1 MKDIKAKLYL
11 VISLAGLALV
21 PTSALAQSIQE
32 GATKAGG
39 NLAPA
44 LAPLLSN
51 IVNALIFVAGIVS
64 VIVIIIGGFRYT
76 TSQGNDKSV
85 TAAKDTI
92 LYAVVGLVISILSFA
107 IVNFV
112 LTRLSNPI

>member
-21 PTSALAQSIQE
+21 PTSALAQTIQE
-32 GATKAGG
+32 GAAKAGG
-39 NLAPA
+39 NLAPGLA
-44 LAPLLSN
+44 LVLSN
-51 IVNALIFVAGIVS
+51 IVNTLIFVAGIVS

-92 LYAVVGLVISILSFA
+92 LYAVVGLVISILSYA

-112 LTRLSNPI
+112 LTRL